1 MRPIAG
7 AVPGAEDMQSESMT
21 LLIPAG
27 GVTLTGDLELPVDR
41 RGLVVF
47 AHGSGSSRR
56 SPRNRSVA
64 QILQQ
69 AGLATLLFDLLTE
82 QEETEEA
89 YTGRLRFDIDL
100 LSNRLA
106 IVTQEI
112 AEQQHVRGLRI

>member
-1 MRPIAG
+1 
-7 AVPGAEDMQSESMT
+7 MQSESMT
-21 LLIPAG
+21 LLIPAS
-27 GVTLTGDLELPVDR
+27 GVTLTGDLKLPVDR

-112 AEQQHVRGLRI
+112 AHEQHVR